1 MRSNA
6 VSAGKSMTSKRER
19 AISAPPVKR
28 KREKMNKAELI
39 ETIYAERAKV
49 ADEQDRAEGDDLA
62 LLEGWEK
69 ALSWVVRQINKE
81 GESND

>member
-1 MRSNA
+1 VREST
-6 VSAGKSMTSKRER
+6 TSKRER

-28 KREKMNKAELI
+28 KRERMNKAELI

-81 GESND
+81 GEQC

>member
-1 MRSNA
+1 
-6 VSAGKSMTSKRER
+6 MTSKRER

-81 GESND
+81 GESNE

>member
-81 GESND
+81 GEQC

>member
-1 MRSNA
+1 
-6 VSAGKSMTSKRER
+6 MTSKRER
-19 AISAPPVKR
+19 ATSAPPVKR
-28 KREKMNKAELI
+28 KRERMNKAELI

-81 GESND
+81 GESE

>member
-1 MRSNA
+1 VREST
-6 VSAGKSMTSKRER
+6 TSKRER

-28 KREKMNKAELI
+28 KRERMNKAELI